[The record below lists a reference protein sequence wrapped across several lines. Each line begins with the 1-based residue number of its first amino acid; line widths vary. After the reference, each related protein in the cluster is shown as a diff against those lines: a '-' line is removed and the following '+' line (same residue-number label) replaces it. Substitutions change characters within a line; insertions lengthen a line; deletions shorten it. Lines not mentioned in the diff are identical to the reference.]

1 MRTKKATL
9 PFWDLCNSSGYRR
22 AAKMKL
28 KKKLLTLLASTVITI
43 LLLELV
49 SFIYYSAVFPKSIV
63 TLDSEL
69 GWTFTGHRV
78 QKRYGHILRFNSLGL
93 RGGEIDL
100 EDGSYKIVLIGDS
113 VTMGQNVSEEKTFSG
128 IISEKLKSEKD
139 NYEVIN
145 AGFAGYTL
153 YQINLAFKRTFADV
167 NNLYLVVYNFCAND
181 MMSNESSKNMIKD
194 TYRHNLHLSKKYRPM
209 LFKAIRAFKENR
221 RKKREAKSIVKDK
234 WYYNMIETMPPEEIW
249 WDFINNLIEI
259 KNMVKNRGGLF
270 AISLLPPRG
279 YFYLGQGDENSIV
292 FQMIEEFCRE
302 NDISVISTYRAVYR
316 NGDESQF
323 IDQVHFS
330 EKGHST
336 IANYLCDY
344 IQRLKK

>member
-1 MRTKKATL
+1 
-9 PFWDLCNSSGYRR
+9 
-22 AAKMKL
+22 MKL
-28 KKKLLTLLASTVITI
+28 KKKLLILLASTVITI
-43 LLLELV
+43 LLLELF

-63 TLDSEL
+63 IRDSEL
-69 GWTFTGHRV
+69 GWTFSGRRV

-100 EDGSYKIVLIGDS
+100 ANDSYKIVLIGDS
-113 VTMGQNVSEEKTFSG
+113 LTMGQEVSEEKTFSG

-145 AGFAGYTL
+145 AGFGGYTL
-153 YQINLAFKRTFADV
+153 YQIKLAFKRIFANA

-181 MMSNESSKNMIKD
+181 MMSNEHAKNMTQE

-209 LFKAIRAFKENR
+209 IFKAIFAFNENR
-221 RKKREAKSIVKDK
+221 RRKREAESIVKEK
-234 WYYNMIETMPPEEIW
+234 WFYNLIETMPPEEIW
-249 WDFINNLIEI
+249 SDFMNNLIEM
-259 KNMVKNRGGLF
+259 KNMVENKGGLF

-279 YFYLGQGDENSIV
+279 YFYFGEGDQNSIV
-292 FQMIEEFCRE
+292 FQMIEKFCRE
-302 NDISVISTYRAVYR
+302 NDILVISTYRAVYR

-323 IDQVHFS
+323 IDQAHFS

-336 IANYLCDY
+336 IGNYLCDY

>member
-1 MRTKKATL
+1 
-9 PFWDLCNSSGYRR
+9 
-22 AAKMKL
+22 MKL

-63 TLDSEL
+63 ILDSEL
-69 GWTFTGHRV
+69 GWIFAGRRV

-100 EDGSYKIVLIGDS
+100 ENGSYKIVLIGDS
-113 VTMGQNVSEEKTFSG
+113 LTMGQEVSEEKTFSG
-128 IISEKLKSEKD
+128 IISEKLKSKKD

-145 AGFAGYTL
+145 AGFGGYTL
-153 YQINLAFKRTFADV
+153 YQIKFVFKRIFANV
-167 NNLYLVVYNFCAND
+167 NNLYLVVYNFSAND
-181 MMSNESSKNMIKD
+181 MMSNESAKNYIKE
-194 TYRHNLHLSKKYRPM
+194 TYRHNIQLSKKYRPM
-209 LFKAIRAFKENR
+209 IFKAIHAFKEIR

-234 WYYNMIETMPPEEIW
+234 WYYNLIETKPPEEVW
-249 WDFINNLIEI
+249 SDFINNLIEM
-259 KNMVKNRGGLF
+259 KNMVENKGGLF

-279 YFYLGQGDENSIV
+279 YFYFGEGDENSIV
-292 FQMIEEFCRE
+292 FQMLEEFCRE
-302 NDISVISTYRAVYR
+302 NDILVIPTYRAVYR
-316 NGDESQF
+316 NGDASQF
-323 IDQVHFS
+323 IDQAHFS

>member
-1 MRTKKATL
+1 
-9 PFWDLCNSSGYRR
+9 
-22 AAKMKL
+22 MKL

-43 LLLELV
+43 LLLELF
-49 SFIYYSAVFPKSIV
+49 SFIYYSVVFPKSIV
-63 TLDSEL
+63 IIDSEL
-69 GWTFTGHRV
+69 GWIFTGRRV

-100 EDGSYKIVLIGDS
+100 ENGSHKIVLLGDS
-113 VTMGQNVSEEKTFSG
+113 VTMGQEVSEEKTFSG

-145 AGFAGYTL
+145 AGFAAYTL
-153 YQINLAFKRTFADV
+153 YQIKLAFKRIFANV
-167 NNLYLVVYNFCAND
+167 NNLHLVVYNFCGND
-181 MMSNESSKNMIKD
+181 LMSNENAKNMIKE

-209 LFKAIRAFKENR
+209 LFKAIYAFKELR
-221 RKKREAKSIVKDK
+221 RQKREAKSIVKDK
-234 WYYNMIETMPPEEIW
+234 WYYNLIETEPPEEVW
-249 WDFINNLIEI
+249 WDFLDNLIDI
-259 KNMVKNRGGLF
+259 KTMVENKGGLF

-279 YFYLGQGDENSIV
+279 YFYFGEGDEDSIV

-302 NDISVISTYRAVYR
+302 NDILVIPTYRAVYR

-323 IDQVHFS
+323 IDQAHLS

-336 IANYLCDY
+336 VAHYLCDY
-344 IQRLKK
+344 IQGLKK